1 MRKFAYMF
9 VVFGLAVGLGVWLNQ
24 SPQTAALDQEFA
36 LPFAAN
42 AQSSDADAGATE
54 IIDMVQGAEDAPI
67 TVIEYASFTCP
78 HCARFHS
85 DVYKLLR
92 KNYIDTGKIKFIFR
106 EVYFDKYGMWASMIA
121 RCSGPDRFFGMTD
134 LILNSQSTWARAGD
148 DLAIVE
154 ALRKIGRLSGMQD
167 AALDSCLQD
176 GDKLR
181 ALVGWYKE
189 NAQRDGIQSTPSFLI
204 YGQPYKNM
212 DYEEFAKILDEK
224 LQLE

>member
-42 AQSSDADAGATE
+42 AQSSDADAGAAE

-92 KNYIDTGKIKFIFR
+92 KNYIDTGKVKFIFR

-176 GDKLR
+176 GEKLR

-204 YGQPYKNM
+204 DGQPYKNM

-224 LQLE
+224 L

>member
-42 AQSSDADAGATE
+42 AQSSDADAETTE

-134 LILNSQSTWARAGD
+134 LILKSQSTWARAGD

-154 ALRKIGRLSGMQD
+154 ALRKIGRLSGMED

-204 YGQPYKNM
+204 DGQPYKNM
-212 DYEEFAKILDEK
+212 NYEEFAKILDEK
-224 LQLE
+224 L

>member
-1 MRKFAYMF
+1 MRKFAYRF

-42 AQSSDADAGATE
+42 AQSSDADAGAAE

-92 KNYIDTGKIKFIFR
+92 KNYIDTGKVKFIFR

-167 AALDSCLQD
+167 AALDSCLQA
-176 GDKLR
+176 GAKLR
-181 ALVGWYKE
+181 ALEGWYKE

-204 YGQPYKNM
+204 DGQPYKNM

-224 LQLE
+224 L

>member
-42 AQSSDADAGATE
+42 AQSSDADAQATE

-134 LILNSQSTWARAGD
+134 LILNSQNTWARAGD

-154 ALRKIGRLSGMQD
+154 ALRKIGRLSGMED

-204 YGQPYKNM
+204 DGQPYKNM
-212 DYEEFAKILDEK
+212 NYEEFAKILEEK
-224 LQLE
+224 L

>member
-42 AQSSDADAGATE
+42 AQSSDADAGAAE

-92 KNYIDTGKIKFIFR
+92 KNYIDTGKVKFIFR
-106 EVYFDKYGMWASMIA
+106 EVYFDKYGMCASMIA

-176 GDKLR
+176 GEKLR

-204 YGQPYKNM
+204 DGQPYKNM

-224 LQLE
+224 L

>member
-42 AQSSDADAGATE
+42 AQSSDADAGAAE

-92 KNYIDTGKIKFIFR
+92 KNYIDTGKVKFIFR

-176 GDKLR
+176 GEKLR

-204 YGQPYKNM
+204 DGQPYKNM
-212 DYEEFAKILDEK
+212 DYEEFAKLLDEK
-224 LQLE
+224 L

>member
-92 KNYIDTGKIKFIFR
+92 KNYIDTGKVKFIFR

-176 GDKLR
+176 GEKLR
-181 ALVGWYKE
+181 ALVVWYKE

-204 YGQPYKNM
+204 DGQPYKNM

-224 LQLE
+224 L

>member
-42 AQSSDADAGATE
+42 AQSSDADAGAAE

-92 KNYIDTGKIKFIFR
+92 KNYIDTGKVKFIFR

-176 GDKLR
+176 GEKLR

-204 YGQPYKNM
+204 DGQPYKNM
-212 DYEEFAKILDEK
+212 DYEEFAKILDGK
-224 LQLE
+224 L

>member
-42 AQSSDADAGATE
+42 AQSSDAVAGAAE

-92 KNYIDTGKIKFIFR
+92 KNYIDTGKVKFIFR

-154 ALRKIGRLSGMQD
+154 SLRKIGRLSGIQD

-204 YGQPYKNM
+204 DGQPYKNM

-224 LQLE
+224 L

>member
-134 LILNSQSTWARAGD
+134 LILNSQSTWSRAGD

-204 YGQPYKNM
+204 DGQPYKNM

-224 LQLE
+224 L

>member
-9 VVFGLAVGLGVWLNQ
+9 VVLGLAVGLGVWLNQ
-24 SPQTAALDQEFA
+24 SPQTAALGQEFA
-36 LPFAAN
+36 LPFATN
-42 AQSSDADAGATE
+42 AQSSDADAGVAE

-92 KNYIDTGKIKFIFR
+92 KNYIDTGKVKFIFR

-176 GDKLR
+176 GEKLR

-204 YGQPYKNM
+204 DGQPYKNM

-224 LQLE
+224 L

>member
-1 MRKFAYMF
+1 MRKFAYIF

-42 AQSSDADAGATE
+42 AQSSDADAGAAE

-92 KNYIDTGKIKFIFR
+92 KNYIDTGKVKFIFR

-176 GDKLR
+176 GEKLR

-204 YGQPYKNM
+204 DGQPYKNM

-224 LQLE
+224 L

>member
-1 MRKFAYMF
+1 MRKFTFMF
-9 VVFGLAVGLGVWLNQ
+9 VVFGLAVGLGIWLNQ
-24 SPQTAALDQEFA
+24 SPKTATLDQEFA
-36 LPFAAN
+36 LPLAVN
-42 AQSSDADAGATE
+42 AQSSNADAGTTE
-54 IIDMVQGAEDAPI
+54 IIDMVQGAENAPI

-85 DVYKLLR
+85 EVYKSLR

-148 DLAIVE
+148 DLAIVG

-181 ALVGWYKE
+181 ALVTWYKE
-189 NAQRDGIQSTPSFLI
+189 NAERDDIQSTPSFLI
-204 YGQPYKNM
+204 DGQPYENM
-212 DYEEFAKILDEK
+212 GYEEFAKILDEK
-224 LQLE
+224 L

>member
-42 AQSSDADAGATE
+42 AQSSDADAGAAE

-92 KNYIDTGKIKFIFR
+92 KNYIDTGKVKFIFR

-176 GDKLR
+176 GEKLR

-204 YGQPYKNM
+204 EGQPYKNM

-224 LQLE
+224 L

>member
-42 AQSSDADAGATE
+42 AQSSDADAGAAE

-92 KNYIDTGKIKFIFR
+92 KNYINTGKVKFIFR

-176 GDKLR
+176 GNKLR

-204 YGQPYKNM
+204 DGQPYKNM
-212 DYEEFAKILDEK
+212 NYEEFAKILDEK
-224 LQLE
+224 L

>member
-154 ALRKIGRLSGMQD
+154 ALRKIGRLSGMED

-176 GDKLR
+176 GNKLR

-204 YGQPYKNM
+204 DGQPYKNM

-224 LQLE
+224 L

>member
-42 AQSSDADAGATE
+42 AQSSDADAGAAE

-92 KNYIDTGKIKFIFR
+92 ENYIDTGKVKFIFR

-204 YGQPYKNM
+204 DGQPYKNM

-224 LQLE
+224 L

>member
-42 AQSSDADAGATE
+42 AQSSDADAGAAE

-92 KNYIDTGKIKFIFR
+92 KNYIDTGKVKFIFR

-176 GDKLR
+176 GEKIR

-204 YGQPYKNM
+204 DGQPYKNM

-224 LQLE
+224 L

>member
-42 AQSSDADAGATE
+42 AQSSDADAGAAE

-92 KNYIDTGKIKFIFR
+92 KNYIDTGKVKFIFR

-176 GDKLR
+176 GEKLR
-181 ALVGWYKE
+181 AMVGWYKE

-204 YGQPYKNM
+204 DGQPYKNM
-212 DYEEFAKILDEK
+212 DYEEFTKILDEK
-224 LQLE
+224 L

>member
-1 MRKFAYMF
+1 MRKFVYMF

-42 AQSSDADAGATE
+42 AQSSDADAQATE

-204 YGQPYKNM
+204 DGQPYKNM
-212 DYEEFAKILDEK
+212 NYEEFAKILDEK
-224 LQLE
+224 L

>member
-42 AQSSDADAGATE
+42 AQSSDVDAGAAE
-54 IIDMVQGAEDAPI
+54 IIDMVQGAENAPI

-92 KNYIDTGKIKFIFR
+92 KNYIDTGKVKFIFR

-176 GDKLR
+176 GEKLR

-204 YGQPYKNM
+204 DGQPYKNM

-224 LQLE
+224 L

>member
-9 VVFGLAVGLGVWLNQ
+9 VVFSLAVGLGVWLNQ

-204 YGQPYKNM
+204 DGQPYKNM

-224 LQLE
+224 L

>member
-42 AQSSDADAGATE
+42 AQSSDADAGEAE

-92 KNYIDTGKIKFIFR
+92 KNYIDTGKVKFIFR

-204 YGQPYKNM
+204 DGQPYKNM

-224 LQLE
+224 L

>member
-54 IIDMVQGAEDAPI
+54 IIDMEQGAEDAPI

-204 YGQPYKNM
+204 DGQPYKNM
-212 DYEEFAKILDEK
+212 DYEEFAKILDGK
-224 LQLE
+224 L

>member
-42 AQSSDADAGATE
+42 AQSSDADAQATE

-154 ALRKIGRLSGMQD
+154 ALRKIGRLSGMED

-176 GDKLR
+176 GNKLR

-204 YGQPYKNM
+204 DGQPYKNM
-212 DYEEFAKILDEK
+212 NYEEFAKILDEK
-224 LQLE
+224 L

>member
-42 AQSSDADAGATE
+42 AQSSDADAEATE

-134 LILNSQSTWARAGD
+134 LILNSQNTWARAGD

-154 ALRKIGRLSGMQD
+154 ALRKIGRLSGMED
-167 AALDSCLQD
+167 VALDSCLQD

-204 YGQPYKNM
+204 DGQPYKNM
-212 DYEEFAKILDEK
+212 NYEEFAKILEEK
-224 LQLE
+224 L

>member
-42 AQSSDADAGATE
+42 AQSSDADAEATE
-54 IIDMVQGAEDAPI
+54 IIDMVQGVEDAPI

-176 GDKLR
+176 GNKLR

-204 YGQPYKNM
+204 DGQPYKNM
-212 DYEEFAKILDEK
+212 NYEEFAKILDEK
-224 LQLE
+224 L

>member
-42 AQSSDADAGATE
+42 AQSSDADAGAAE

-92 KNYIDTGKIKFIFR
+92 KNYINTGKVKFIFR

-176 GDKLR
+176 GEKLR

-204 YGQPYKNM
+204 DGQPYKNM

-224 LQLE
+224 L

>member
-24 SPQTAALDQEFA
+24 SPQTAAVDQEFA

-42 AQSSDADAGATE
+42 AQSSDADAGAAE

-92 KNYIDTGKIKFIFR
+92 KNYIDTGKVKFIFR

-176 GDKLR
+176 GEKLR

-204 YGQPYKNM
+204 DGQPYKNM

-224 LQLE
+224 L

>member
-42 AQSSDADAGATE
+42 AQSSDADAGAAE

-92 KNYIDTGKIKFIFR
+92 KNYIDTGKVKFIFR

-176 GDKLR
+176 GEKLR

-204 YGQPYKNM
+204 DEQPYQNM

-224 LQLE
+224 L

>member
-24 SPQTAALDQEFA
+24 SPQTAAMDQEFA

-204 YGQPYKNM
+204 DGQPYKNM

-224 LQLE
+224 L

>member
-42 AQSSDADAGATE
+42 AQSSDADAGAAE

-92 KNYIDTGKIKFIFR
+92 KNYIDTGKVKFIFR

-176 GDKLR
+176 GEKLR

-204 YGQPYKNM
+204 DGQPYKNM
-212 DYEEFAKILDEK
+212 DYEEFTKILDEK
-224 LQLE
+224 L

>member
-42 AQSSDADAGATE
+42 AQSSDADAETTE

-154 ALRKIGRLSGMQD
+154 ALRKIGRLSGMED

-204 YGQPYKNM
+204 DGQPYKNM
-212 DYEEFAKILDEK
+212 NYEEFAKILDEK
-224 LQLE
+224 L

>member
-1 MRKFAYMF
+1 MHKFAYIF

-42 AQSSDADAGATE
+42 AQSSDADAGAAE

-92 KNYIDTGKIKFIFR
+92 KNYIDTGKVKFIFR

-176 GDKLR
+176 GEKLR

-204 YGQPYKNM
+204 DGQPYKNM

-224 LQLE
+224 L

>member
-42 AQSSDADAGATE
+42 AQSSDADAETTE

-134 LILNSQSTWARAGD
+134 LILNSQNTWARAGD

-154 ALRKIGRLSGMQD
+154 ALRKIGRLSGMED

-204 YGQPYKNM
+204 DGQPYKNM
-212 DYEEFAKILDEK
+212 NYEEFAKILDEK
-224 LQLE
+224 L

>member
-42 AQSSDADAGATE
+42 AQSSDADAAAAE

-92 KNYIDTGKIKFIFR
+92 KNYIDTGKVKFIFR

-176 GDKLR
+176 GEKIR

-204 YGQPYKNM
+204 DGQPYKNM

-224 LQLE
+224 L

>member
-42 AQSSDADAGATE
+42 AQSSDADAGAAE

-92 KNYIDTGKIKFIFR
+92 KNYIDTGKVKFIFR

-167 AALDSCLQD
+167 AALDGCLQD
-176 GDKLR
+176 GEKLR

-204 YGQPYKNM
+204 DGQPYKNM
-212 DYEEFAKILDEK
+212 DYKEFAKILDEK
-224 LQLE
+224 L

>member
-42 AQSSDADAGATE
+42 AQSSDADAGAAE

-92 KNYIDTGKIKFIFR
+92 KNYIDTGKVKFIFR

-204 YGQPYKNM
+204 DGQPYKNM
-212 DYEEFAKILDEK
+212 DYEEFSKILDEK
-224 LQLE
+224 L

>member
-42 AQSSDADAGATE
+42 AQSSDADVGAAE

-92 KNYIDTGKIKFIFR
+92 KNYIDTGKVKFIFR

-176 GDKLR
+176 GEKLR

-204 YGQPYKNM
+204 DGQPYKNM

-224 LQLE
+224 L

>member
-42 AQSSDADAGATE
+42 AQSSDADAGAAE

-92 KNYIDTGKIKFIFR
+92 KNYIDTGKVKFIFR

-176 GDKLR
+176 GEKLR

-204 YGQPYKNM
+204 DGQPYKNM
-212 DYEEFAKILDEK
+212 NYEEFAKILEEK
-224 LQLE
+224 L